1 MTQSNPLRVGLIG
14 AGGRWGPRAHVP
26 ALKGVSEAELY
37 AVCTAHAD
45 TAQAAADKFGV
56 TGAYGSDKALNADRE
71 VEAVAVAVRVPAHY
85 ELSKNAI
92 EAGKHVFCE
101 WPLGANTK
109 EAEELAALARQKNV
123 RTMVGLQRRAS
134 PAYLYMRELI
144 QQGYVGQ
151 VLSVNMTL
159 MNSGVLTRPSD
170 RTWQRDVTLGA
181 NTLTITFAHV
191 FDAMCMVVGELTEVS
206 AIVSTQVPQWF
217 ETDTKKY
224 VDVTSPDNIM
234 VQGRLENG
242 AIVNAYC
249 GVHPYHGSGHRLEIY
264 GREGTLAMIG
274 GGEGGE
280 ERRRKLM
287 GGHKDDKALQELTVP
302 ERFTWVPED
311 CAQRSRL
318 RRGPDVGQVR
328 RRDTQRLEHRARLRS
343 RGTPPPIVGCHR
355 ARFTDGA
362 KAESCLTAVQTF
374 KGSKVQSQNRCD
386 STPVVHCLA
395 RFKAI
400 PVCRLSLPILIKRSY
415 NRYG

>member
-26 ALKGVSEAELY
+26 ALKGIAETELF

-56 TGAYGSDKALNADRE
+56 ECAYGNDKAMNANPQ

-109 EAEELAALARQKNV
+109 EAEELATLARKKSV

-151 VLSVNMTL
+151 VLAVNMTL

-191 FDAMCMVVGELTEVS
+191 FDAMCMVVGELAEVS

-217 ETDTKKY
+217 ETDTNKY
-224 VDVTSPDNIM
+224 VDVTSPDNIV
-234 VQGRLENG
+234 VQGRLQNG

-249 GVHPYHGSGHRLEIY
+249 GVQPYHGSGHRLEIY

-287 GGHKDDKALQELTVP
+287 GGHKDDKALQELPVP
-302 ERFTWVPED
+302 ERFTWVPE
-311 CAQRSRL
+311 AVRNG
-318 RRGPDVGQVR
+318 GPAYDVGQLWVKFAEAIRTGANIDSDFDHAVR
-328 RRDTQRLEHRARLRS
+328 RHRSLDAIVRASQTGQRQKFA
-343 RGTPPPIVGCHR
+343 
-355 ARFTDGA
+355 
-362 KAESCLTAVQTF
+362 
-374 KGSKVQSQNRCD
+374 
-386 STPVVHCLA
+386 
-395 RFKAI
+395 
-400 PVCRLSLPILIKRSY
+400 
-415 NRYG
+415 

>member
-1 MTQSNPLRVGLIG
+1 MTQANPLRVGLIG

-26 ALKGVSEAELY
+26 ALRGVSQVELY

-45 TAQAAADKFGV
+45 SAQAAADKFGV
-56 TGAYGSDKALNADRE
+56 MRAYGSDKALNADPE

-109 EAEELAALARQKNV
+109 EAEDLAALAHKKNV

-134 PAYLYMRELI
+134 PAYLYMRDLI
-144 QQGYVGQ
+144 RQGYVGR
-151 VLSVNMTL
+151 VLAVNMML
-159 MNSGVLTRPSD
+159 MGSGVLTRPSD

-191 FDAMCMVVGELTEVS
+191 FDAMCMVVGELSEVS
-206 AIVSTQVPQWF
+206 AIVATQVPQWF

-224 VDVTSPDNIM
+224 VDVDSPDNVM

-264 GREGTLAMIG
+264 GREGTLVMIG
-274 GGEGGE
+274 GGEGGGE
-280 ERRRKLM
+280 HQRKIM
-287 GGHKDDKALQELTVP
+287 GGHKDDKALQDLPVP
-302 ERFTWVPED
+302 ERFTWVPG
-311 CAQRSRL
+311 AVRNG
-318 RRGPDVGQVR
+318 GPEYEVGQMWVKFAEGIRTGSNIETDFDHAVR
-328 RRDTQRLEHRARLRS
+328 RHRTLDAIVRASQTGQRQ
-343 RGTPPPIVGCHR
+343 
-355 ARFTDGA
+355 
-362 KAESCLTAVQTF
+362 K
-374 KGSKVQSQNRCD
+374 
-386 STPVVHCLA
+386 
-395 RFKAI
+395 I
-400 PVCRLSLPILIKRSY
+400 PS
-415 NRYG
+415 